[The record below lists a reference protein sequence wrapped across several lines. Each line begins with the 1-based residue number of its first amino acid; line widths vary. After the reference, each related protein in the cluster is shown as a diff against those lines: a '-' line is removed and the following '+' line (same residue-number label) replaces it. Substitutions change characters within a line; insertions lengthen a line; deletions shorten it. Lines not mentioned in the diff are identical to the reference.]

1 MKKVLF
7 IRPQPSPHTIGLQH
21 IMIVEPLE
29 LEILATTVQKHYQV
43 RIVDMILEKAPIEHF
58 INEYNPDVICVTGYI
73 THIPVIISY
82 CNKAKSLNRNLITI
96 VGGVHVEKFPED
108 LDHDSI
114 DYRVVRNAVIE
125 FPKLLD
131 HIFNQAD
138 LPKGALEKKQKKIE
152 SNLPDFD
159 FHVPIPD
166 RSLTKGYRKKYF
178 YVFHDKVALMKTSFG
193 CPFTCN
199 FCFCREITNGK
210 FFARPLDDVITEL
223 KSIEEQEIYIV
234 DDDFLLDRNRVVAF
248 NESLERHNLNKKFL
262 VYGRADFIVK
272 NPDVIERFKKNGLRT
287 IIVGL
292 ESFDEMELKSFN
304 KKTTSNLNEQA
315 LQVLNKI
322 GVDCYAA
329 IIISPSWTKN
339 DFRLA
344 EKIMKRLKLKFIN
357 LQPLTPLKGIN
368 LDVDEDRLAIPRTD
382 YAKWDL
388 AHVTITTEHMST
400 SEFYREILKLYEK
413 VTFDF
418 RNWISHMKYP
428 LYMQLRLMKGM
439 WRVHK
444 QYKNR
449 ILEAK

>member
-1 MKKVLF
+1 
-7 IRPQPSPHTIGLQH
+7 
-21 IMIVEPLE
+21 
-29 LEILATTVQKHYQV
+29 
-43 RIVDMILEKAPIEHF
+43 
-58 INEYNPDVICVTGYI
+58 
-73 THIPVIISY
+73 
-82 CNKAKSLNRNLITI
+82 
-96 VGGVHVEKFPED
+96 
-108 LDHDSI
+108 
-114 DYRVVRNAVIE
+114 
-125 FPKLLD
+125 
-131 HIFNQAD
+131 
-138 LPKGALEKKQKKIE
+138 
-152 SNLPDFD
+152 
-159 FHVPIPD
+159 
-166 RSLTKGYRKKYF
+166 
-178 YVFHDKVALMKTSFG
+178 MKTSFG

-248 NESLERHNLNKKFL
+248 NESLERHKLNKKFL

-388 AHVTITTEHMST
+388 AHVTITPEHMST